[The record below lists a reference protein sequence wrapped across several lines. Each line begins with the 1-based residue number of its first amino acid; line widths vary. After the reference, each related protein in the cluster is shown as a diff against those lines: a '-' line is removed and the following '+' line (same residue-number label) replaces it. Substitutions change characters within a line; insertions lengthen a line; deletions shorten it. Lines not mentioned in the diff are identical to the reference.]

1 MILTY
6 DSVLG
11 IPVIKSDGININT
24 KNNINNSTNSTTLSQ
39 PMNPMNPINSFNSN
53 NWNMNM
59 GGSAMLLLVAII
71 LLFVLLF
78 SNLGESNNINDSD
91 SGNGSTNILTILL
104 GGVILVVILLN
115 GFQYFFNINLTA
127 QLTNLFTVTPSLDI
141 TVEQTDVD
149 EIPPV
154 PEIEIKKQV
163 FHIPGNNYTYDNA
176 DALCKAYGSRLA
188 TYDEI
193 EQSYNNG
200 AEWCSYGWSDKQL
213 ALFPTQKDTW
223 NYLQTVKGHE
233 NDCGRA
239 GINGGYIANENVKFG
254 ANCFGY
260 KPKITDTELEMMQT
274 TPLYPKTLKDIKEEK
289 RVDYWRRKI
298 PEILV
303 SPFNKNVWSLL

>member
-1 MILTY
+1 MILSY
-6 DSVLG
+6 DSILG
-11 IPVIKSDGININT
+11 IPVVGDDRANITTNNLGLNIGI
-24 KNNINNSTNSTTLSQ
+24 
-39 PMNPMNPINSFNSN
+39 PPI
-53 NWNMNM
+53 
-59 GGSAMLLLVAII
+59 LILVAII

-78 SNLGESNNINDSD
+78 TNLGKSENITD
-91 SGNGSTNILTILL
+91 SGNGSTSALTIIL
-104 GGVILVVILLN
+104 GGVVLVVILLN
-115 GFQYFFNINLTA
+115 GSEYFFNINLIA
-127 QLTNLFTVTPSLDI
+127 RLNNLFTLAPSIDL

-149 EIPPV
+149 EVPPV
-154 PEIEIKKQV
+154 PEITMQKQV

-176 DALCKAYGSRLA
+176 NALCQAYGSRLA

-193 EQSYNNG
+193 EDSYKNG
-200 AEWCSYGWSDKQL
+200 GEWCSYGWSEKQL

-223 NYLQTVKGHE
+223 NYLQTVEGHE

-254 ANCFGY
+254 ANCYGY

-274 TPLYPKTLKDIKEEK
+274 APIYPKTMKDIKEEK

-303 SPFNKNVWSLL
+303 SPFNAKVWSLI

>member
-1 MILTY
+1 MILSY
-6 DSVLG
+6 DSILG
-11 IPVIKSDGININT
+11 IPVVGDDRANITTNNLGLNIGI
-24 KNNINNSTNSTTLSQ
+24 
-39 PMNPMNPINSFNSN
+39 PPI
-53 NWNMNM
+53 
-59 GGSAMLLLVAII
+59 LILVAII

-78 SNLGESNNINDSD
+78 TNLGKSENITD
-91 SGNGSTNILTILL
+91 SGNGSTSALTIIL
-104 GGVILVVILLN
+104 GGVVLVVILLN
-115 GFQYFFNINLTA
+115 GSQYFFYINLIA
-127 QLTNLFTVTPSLDI
+127 RLNNLFTLAPSIDL

-149 EIPPV
+149 EVPPV
-154 PEIEIKKQV
+154 PEITMQKQV

-176 DALCKAYGSRLA
+176 NALCQAYGSRLA

-193 EQSYNNG
+193 EDSYKNG
-200 AEWCSYGWSDKQL
+200 GEWCSYGWSEKQL

-223 NYLQTVKGHE
+223 NYLQTVEGHE

-254 ANCFGY
+254 ANCYGY

-274 TPLYPKTLKDIKEEK
+274 APIYPKTMKDIKEEK

-303 SPFNKNVWSLL
+303 SPFNAKVWSLI